1 MADTNDRRLREQLR
15 SSELKRELNEAQL
28 DTLHTLERFGWHL
41 KFIRHPAGQ
50 AQLVVL
56 QDPDTGKFAVLGED
70 GELDENP
77 IWQEFRKG

>member
-28 DTLHTLERFGWHL
+28 ATLHTLEGFGWHL
-41 KFIRHPAGQ
+41 KFIRHPPGQ
-50 AQLVVL
+50 PRLVVL
-56 QDPDTGKFAVLGED
+56 QDPDTGKFAVLGDD